1 VHFQSAGVLEAAFAG
16 VPSLSVHVS
25 QEHLKGYP
33 TYAEFYGAQP
43 DTLQNFA
50 GVVWSATPAEAVT
63 RLDGATLADFRVD
76 AERRRAYVA
85 QFVGF
90 DDTQS
95 SDRALDVIERGG
107 R

>member
-1 VHFQSAGVLEAAFAG
+1 VLEAVFAG

-25 QEHLKGYP
+25 QEHLKSYP

-50 GVVWSATPAEAVT
+50 GVVWSATPAEAIT
-63 RLDGATLADFRVD
+63 RLDGATLADFRVN

-90 DDTQS
+90 DDTRS
-95 SDRALDVIERGG
+95 SDRVLDVIERGG